1 MNASKE
7 NNTYVGNINS
17 VPTFY
22 IRILYEKLCQKKKVC
37 DTFLFDIF
45 MQFFLISIVNGIHGI
60 SSTK

>member
-22 IRILYEKLCQKKKVC
+22 IRILYEKLCQKKVC

-45 MQFFLISIVNGIHGI
+45 MQFFLISIVGINGI